1 MIKESDMIKASD
13 LKVGDKICSVNGI
26 EYEVI
31 ENHVGDVLFLFIFNE
46 NGRGLHVYNG
56 LHLFYD
62 EDVECA
68 KNTFGIDLLG
78 WYMMIKVSDLKV
90 GDTFLTKRCGI
101 CTVIEYVSY
110 VEVYVKLG
118 YM

>member
-1 MIKESDMIKASD
+1 MIRASGMIKASD
-13 LKVGDKICSVNGI
+13 LKG
-26 EYEVI
+26 
-31 ENHVGDVLFLFIFNE
+31 
-46 NGRGLHVYNG
+46 
-56 LHLFYD
+56 
-62 EDVECA
+62 
-68 KNTFGIDLLG
+68 
-78 WYMMIKVSDLKV
+78 

>member
-1 MIKESDMIKASD
+1 
-13 LKVGDKICSVNGI
+13 
-26 EYEVI
+26 
-31 ENHVGDVLFLFIFNE
+31 
-46 NGRGLHVYNG
+46 
-56 LHLFYD
+56 
-62 EDVECA
+62 
-68 KNTFGIDLLG
+68 
-78 WYMMIKVSDLKV
+78 MMIKVSDLKV